1 MRSRPHFPDV
11 VKTWQETAIH
21 GHCVCLDALGLIY
34 DSLLLPPHHQQTQ
47 GTKCFLINV
56 GLWMTRHLGWCGSLP
71 DWHLPGLAQETCV
84 WDFFYLGPVKVL
96 ELFVHQDLG
105 VNRTGHSRSEVWPG
119 CCSCWRGTILTANS
133 ITGSNSVGIDR
144 YTIHAA
150 CWASQCG
157 CCTETEKQATKKLQA
172 KLQSI
177 MNEFTCVPQ
186 QPGHGKNGR
195 SNFMLDVE
203 IFRCRATTFSTLL
216 IIVSFLNST
225 RVGWA

>member
-1 MRSRPHFPDV
+1 MIHYCCRPITN
-11 VKTWQETAIH
+11 K
-21 GHCVCLDALGLIY
+21 
-34 DSLLLPPHHQQTQ
+34 TQ

-71 DWHLPGLAQETCV
+71 DWHLGWHKKRVCGI
-84 WDFFYLGPVKVL
+84 FFYLGPVKVL

-105 VNRTGHSRSEVWPG
+105 VNRTGHSRSEVRPG

-157 CCTETEKQATKKLQA
+157 CCNETEKQATKKLRA
-172 KLQSI
+172 ELQSI

-216 IIVSFLNST
+216 IIVSFFKFKQSGLSLDRIDIT
-225 RVGWA
+225 TAY

>member
-1 MRSRPHFPDV
+1 MARDRHSRPLCLSRCSWTNLWFITAAAPSPTNTRDQVFSHQCGPVNDSSPWMVWEF
-11 VKTWQETAIH
+11 TWLT
-21 GHCVCLDALGLIY
+21 L
-34 DSLLLPPHHQQTQ
+34 
-47 GTKCFLINV
+47 
-56 GLWMTRHLGWCGSLP
+56 
-71 DWHLPGLAQETCV
+71 GLAQEMCV

-105 VNRTGHSRSEVWPG
+105 VNRTGQSCSEVRPG

-216 IIVSFLNST
+216 IIVSFF
-225 RVGWA
+225 